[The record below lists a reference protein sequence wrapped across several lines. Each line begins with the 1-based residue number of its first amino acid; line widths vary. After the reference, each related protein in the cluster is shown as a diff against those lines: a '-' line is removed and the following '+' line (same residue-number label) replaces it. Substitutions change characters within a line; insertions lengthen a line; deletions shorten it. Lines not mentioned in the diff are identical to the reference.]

1 MHHGRVGSRDGVAGR
16 RNTGHFRRLVETDWA
31 SMAGNSM
38 GTRFSWALV
47 AVLLLMIAA
56 PVSAQQAPPGYYQQ
70 PPPQYQQPPPQYQ
83 QPPPQYQQPPPQY
96 QQPPPQYQ
104 QPPAEYQQPP
114 PQYQQPPPQYPP
126 PAAPP
131 GYYQPPPPPVYA
143 PPPAAGTQTTTYSQ
157 PGNTF
162 LYHPL
167 RLELAGGYTLTEG
180 TLKDSLH
187 DGGNVGLGIIWMPS
201 RSFPLGLRLE
211 GSYSD
216 FSHTLSYLSQEA
228 TSTGYDLTSGY
239 TALYG
244 GNADAELDLPM
255 TPHAHEYFFG
265 GVGWYRQQINLKAVS
280 NEQGLICYY
289 YCVPV
294 TYPVYSTVQR
304 TTTPWE
310 KSWNAGMGFEF
321 ALADPGSFFIE
332 ARYMRI
338 TQNQGNAQTVFVPI
352 RVGIRF

>member
-1 MHHGRVGSRDGVAGR
+1 
-16 RNTGHFRRLVETDWA
+16 
-31 SMAGNSM
+31 MAGNSM
-38 GTRFSWALV
+38 GTRSFWALV
-47 AVLLLMIAA
+47 ALLLLAVAA
-56 PVSAQQAPPGYYQQ
+56 PVLAQQAPPPGYYPPPQYQQ

-104 QPPAEYQQPP
+104 QPP

-131 GYYQPPPPPVYA
+131 GYYQPPPPQYQQPPPAYSPPPPTSPAQAAYA
-143 PPPAAGTQTTTYSQ
+143 PPQ
-157 PGNTF
+157 NTF
-162 LYHPL
+162 HYHAL
-167 RLELAGGYTLTEG
+167 RMELAGGYTLTEG
-180 TLKDSLH
+180 TLKDTLN
-187 DGGNVGLGIIWMPS
+187 DGGNVGLGLIWMPS
-201 RSFPLGLRLE
+201 SSLPVGLRLE

-216 FSHTLSYLSQEA
+216 FSHTLNALAQESAATGNNLS
-228 TSTGYDLTSGY
+228 SGY

-244 GNADAELDLPM
+244 GNVDGEIDLPM
-255 TPHAHEYFFG
+255 TPRAHEYFFG

-280 NEQGLICYY
+280 YEQGLTCYY

-294 TYPVYSTVQR
+294 TFPVYSTVER
-304 TTTPWE
+304 NTTPWQ
-310 KSWNAGMGFEF
+310 KSWNAGIGFEF
-321 ALADPGSFFIE
+321 AMADPGSFFIE

-338 TQNQGNAQTVFVPI
+338 TQNQGNAQTVFVPL